1 MGGGRSL
8 GVGVGVVGVG
18 GIEGPGSKDW
28 ACGSWIRT
36 LTLVHFCHHLN

>member
-28 ACGSWIRT
+28 SWAVGSE
-36 LTLVHFCHHLN
+36 H